1 LKRDAVVVIELKAY
15 PGLITFPIERDFIWQ
30 AWTFEHDGIQ
40 GVVNDGG
47 PSPYQQV
54 TDNAKAVQAFLESH
68 EQQFADDETR
78 GSLWHKLQKVIL
90 FSAINV
96 RFASV
101 PPDVWRGTMVAALES
116 EQAADFDITKY
127 LSDLTTAP
135 IHYKA
140 DHRSQIHLSDT
151 AIRAL
156 AGILKAEEFSF
167 CAGEPDMEQV
177 VFPEYGIEPIV
188 ALGTRM
194 TVPCETKQVPDSI
207 RGEQVPLRVLS
218 YYIACVEELAKQESS
233 IDLAKPG
240 PFHFIQNR
248 SETVFLGDGQF
259 LLDDN
264 QIPDRFLTQ
273 DARFTYG
280 FMPVISTQT
289 WKDSPSYSAAPL
301 FMRDMRIVREKGR
314 YICQSLSHNEVTV
327 NRSALKYFTAMK
339 NLSTEEVEKLLMETE
354 KAGTAEDQIRYL
366 LDAVGV
372 EWQESFREMGGYE
385 YAALREGLLPLGVL
399 FQSSSG
405 VYNRMLKELGQ
416 MREAWRMSRTS
427 PDDLAW
433 RLLDSLN
440 PEHVSRSWKPARLCV
455 IPSNYEQSQGVG
467 LAVENKGLLQIISG
481 PPGTGKTQ
489 VIQNIIVNAADN
501 GQKVIFASRNN
512 KAVDVVVERM
522 NGGILP
528 FPFVFRTGSNQQN
541 QKFAA
546 FLRSLDQ
553 VDTSDSGQFL
563 ELKSQELAIRGDLRQ
578 LGGKLQQL
586 HQGLELAR
594 KARRDM
600 DEADREID
608 ALRDENEG
616 LFAIANWY
624 DKQESDFGAG
634 AWRGLVTAHERD
646 TAAGAGLI
654 NRIVTCYKI
663 KLGLRAMADR
673 GFYDS
678 MLREGFIRRLNECL
692 PDELILA
699 IGRDNLIAA
708 SGSVLPVL
716 ESLNSLSHRY
726 ADGLETLKKYDEAR
740 ILEDWSKVEAERIE
754 PSKKIL
760 TLEWHKRRNDASIR
774 AVTNLL
780 EDWKSR
786 TPFADVLSVFP
797 CCATTTL
804 SVGNKIPLS
813 PGMFDMAVI
822 DEASQADVASCLPIL
837 HRARRAIIIGDEM
850 QLRPIVTLPEPKNEE
865 LLQAFGLEGE
875 KFRRYDFRT
884 SSMLDLAYDR
894 FTAAGGRRLVLKDH
908 YRCHPDIISYSNRC
922 FYDGCLRIRTSRN
935 TGPGLYLHPC
945 EGEAHPRWR
954 NPAEIDIVLT
964 LVTRTLA
971 AGYGHAQIG
980 VVTPFRQ
987 QAEAIINRLRNEDLF
1002 EGDSGIV
1009 AVSTAH
1015 GFQGDERDVMILS
1028 LVVANNMP
1036 SGTIKWIHDINT
1048 DSKNLLNV
1056 AVTRARRELHVVA
1069 NEKVCTSAGGLL
1081 RELMA
1086 HCRSHSDHDQTKRT
1100 PN

>member
-1 LKRDAVVVIELKAY
+1 
-15 PGLITFPIERDFIWQ
+15 
-30 AWTFEHDGIQ
+30 
-40 GVVNDGG
+40 
-47 PSPYQQV
+47 
-54 TDNAKAVQAFLESH
+54 
-68 EQQFADDETR
+68 
-78 GSLWHKLQKVIL
+78 
-90 FSAINV
+90 
-96 RFASV
+96 
-101 PPDVWRGTMVAALES
+101 
-116 EQAADFDITKY
+116 
-127 LSDLTTAP
+127 
-135 IHYKA
+135 
-140 DHRSQIHLSDT
+140 
-151 AIRAL
+151 
-156 AGILKAEEFSF
+156 
-167 CAGEPDMEQV
+167 
-177 VFPEYGIEPIV
+177 
-188 ALGTRM
+188 
-194 TVPCETKQVPDSI
+194 
-207 RGEQVPLRVLS
+207 
-218 YYIACVEELAKQESS
+218 
-233 IDLAKPG
+233 
-240 PFHFIQNR
+240 
-248 SETVFLGDGQF
+248 
-259 LLDDN
+259 
-264 QIPDRFLTQ
+264 
-273 DARFTYG
+273 
-280 FMPVISTQT
+280 
-289 WKDSPSYSAAPL
+289 
-301 FMRDMRIVREKGR
+301 
-314 YICQSLSHNEVTV
+314 
-327 NRSALKYFTAMK
+327 
-339 NLSTEEVEKLLMETE
+339 
-354 KAGTAEDQIRYL
+354 
-366 LDAVGV
+366 
-372 EWQESFREMGGYE
+372 
-385 YAALREGLLPLGVL
+385 
-399 FQSSSG
+399 
-405 VYNRMLKELGQ
+405 
-416 MREAWRMSRTS
+416 
-427 PDDLAW
+427 
-433 RLLDSLN
+433 
-440 PEHVSRSWKPARLCV
+440 
-455 IPSNYEQSQGVG
+455 
-467 LAVENKGLLQIISG
+467 
-481 PPGTGKTQ
+481 
-489 VIQNIIVNAADN
+489 
-501 GQKVIFASRNN
+501 
-512 KAVDVVVERM
+512 
-522 NGGILP
+522 
-528 FPFVFRTGSNQQN
+528 
-541 QKFAA
+541 
-546 FLRSLDQ
+546 
-553 VDTSDSGQFL
+553 
-563 ELKSQELAIRGDLRQ
+563 
-578 LGGKLQQL
+578 
-586 HQGLELAR
+586 
-594 KARRDM
+594 
-600 DEADREID
+600 
-608 ALRDENEG
+608 
-616 LFAIANWY
+616 
-624 DKQESDFGAG
+624 
-634 AWRGLVTAHERD
+634 
-646 TAAGAGLI
+646 
-654 NRIVTCYKI
+654 
-663 KLGLRAMADR
+663 
-673 GFYDS
+673 
-678 MLREGFIRRLNECL
+678 
-692 PDELILA
+692 
-699 IGRDNLIAA
+699 
-708 SGSVLPVL
+708 
-716 ESLNSLSHRY
+716 
-726 ADGLETLKKYDEAR
+726 LETLKKYDEAR